1 MSGLH
6 VRFDLAFLLLL
17 SFVQY
22 GMYGIPQ
29 IKLPISNFM

>member
-1 MSGLH
+1 MSGLN

-22 GMYGIPQ
+22 GHVRHSSDKIA
-29 IKLPISNFM
+29 N